1 MGVTGPAIRGMM
13 KDMLVKYDH
22 LDDSLLRL
30 YALKRLGRVA
40 PVTETAA
47 REALCLVWRKEFVI
61 DRAIDIVWPEKQ
73 RQLLR
78 RYLLSQVGDNQI
90 TDDLMQTLYVIGMER
105 FQEWDPDRSSF
116 QTWIEYQGRS
126 LVRDLFREQSRHV
139 PLYNEDD
146 EPIEIGETMNLL
158 VANDPATAV
167 VQRVIM
173 TMESGES
180 KPERDTAKILRVALA
195 LGPKFSGLTAKEM
208 VKETGWTRQAIQWKI
223 KTAKLRAVTMLFV
236 QEEYANTDLPYPVEV
251 T

>member
-1 MGVTGPAIRGMM
+1 MM
-13 KDMLVKYDH
+13 KDMLLKCDH
-22 LDDSLLRL
+22 LDNPLLRL
-30 YALKRLGRVA
+30 YALKRLERLA
-40 PVTETAA
+40 SVTETAV
-47 REALCLVWRKEFVI
+47 REILCLVWRKEFVTGLVI
-61 DRAIDIVWPEKQ
+61 DKVWPEKQ

-78 RYLLSQVGDNQI
+78 RYLLSIVGNNQT

-105 FQEWDPDRSSF
+105 LQEWDPSRASF
-116 QTWIEYQGRS
+116 QTWIEYQGKS
-126 LVRDLFREQSRHV
+126 LVRDLFKEQSRYV
-139 PLYNEDD
+139 PLYDEDD
-146 EPIEIGETMNLL
+146 EPIEVEENMNLL